1 MSKIQ
6 EFIAATPD
14 ENVNQDDIAMVIGFV
29 LNLEYER
36 MKKRED
42 PARITMKRNTAPH
55 SHWGIMSRL
64 RQMPTRSFRG

>member
-6 EFIAATPD
+6 EFVPATQD
-14 ENVNQDDIAMVIGFV
+14 ENVDQDDIATIIGFV

-36 MKKRED
+36 MKKLED
-42 PARITMKRNTAPH
+42 PARITMQRNTAPH

-64 RQMPTRSFRG
+64 RQMPTRNYHG